1 MSGRKSKIIAGTFLL
16 LLVMCFMAFLYRN
29 STRGQFESSLP
40 SEYSSDVTMREIKED
55 VDDFIAHENLFV
67 RYDSAGY
74 CDFLSEMSTTTE
86 YTDELDE
93 TTLRYY
99 KAYASYYLGNFGA
112 EVPLDITIDGKETA

>member
-1 MSGRKSKIIAGTFLL
+1 
-16 LLVMCFMAFLYRN
+16 
-29 STRGQFESSLP
+29 
-40 SEYSSDVTMREIKED
+40 
-55 VDDFIAHENLFV
+55 
-67 RYDSAGY
+67 
-74 CDFLSEMSTTTE
+74 MSTTTE

>member
-1 MSGRKSKIIAGTFLL
+1 MSGRKSKIIAGTVLL
-16 LLVMCFMAFLYRN
+16 LLVMCFVVFLYRN

-40 SEYSSDVTMREIKED
+40 SEYSSDV
-55 VDDFIAHENLFV
+55 
-67 RYDSAGY
+67 
-74 CDFLSEMSTTTE
+74 
-86 YTDELDE
+86 